1 MMTPKRI
8 EILLASHRHSTL
20 FVGLASFRTIEPA
33 KLWLDR
39 LTRWA
44 RHGFALTAS
53 AWVIASSVTGVVP
66 PAQASEVCNGQSI
79 VDLVS
84 LSDAQL
90 TDSDQDLIP
99 DAYDNCL
106 IVPIPLQ
113 GDSDRDGYGNQ
124 CDADWNNDGNVG
136 GADFLIFSQFFGS
149 ASAEYDIDFD
159 GLVGGTEFLLFS
171 SMLGNAPGPS
181 GLSCAGNIPCPGGE

>member
-1 MMTPKRI
+1 MQKFKPRLIAGAAWFFTI
-8 EILLASHRHSTL
+8 
-20 FVGLASFRTIEPA
+20 FVMAIPIARNGA
-33 KLWLDR
+33 K
-39 LTRWA
+39 
-44 RHGFALTAS
+44 AS
-53 AWVIASSVTGVVP
+53 AAECGDQT
-66 PAQASEVCNGQSI
+66 I

-106 IVPIPLQ
+106 IVPNPLQ

-171 SMLGNAPGPS
+171 SMLGKAPGPS

>member
-1 MMTPKRI
+1 MITPKRI
-8 EILLASHRHSTL
+8 EILLASHRQSTL

-33 KLWLDR
+33 ELWLDR

-106 IVPIPLQ
+106 YVANQIQ
-113 GDSDRDGYGNQ
+113 HDSDQDGFGEACDFDIGNNGVVDIPDLTFVLLALGTDNQ
-124 CDADWNNDGNVG
+124 A
-136 GADFLIFSQFFGS
+136 ADFNNNGIVDLPDLLALLQK
-149 ASAEYDIDFD
+149 
-159 GLVGGTEFLLFS
+159 LGT
-171 SMLGNAPGPS
+171 APGPS